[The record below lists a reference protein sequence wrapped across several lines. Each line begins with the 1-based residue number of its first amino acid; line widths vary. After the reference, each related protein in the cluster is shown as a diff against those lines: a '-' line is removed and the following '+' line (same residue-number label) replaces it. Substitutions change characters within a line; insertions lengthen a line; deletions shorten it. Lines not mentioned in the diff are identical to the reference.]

1 MSSYGPLS
9 AAFHSAH
16 TPRADDCEVA
26 WYASHLPRDAGSLLE
41 AMVGTGR
48 LLAPLRD
55 AGFAIHGVDASQP
68 MLDACLMR
76 LRHDE
81 VRRENVPSSGRSA
94 NLFRQNS
101 AALNLPFRYG
111 AIYTAAGSF
120 QLLAD
125 PAEAGSALSRF
136 RAHLVEP
143 GLLLL
148 DL

>member
-68 MLDACLMR
+68 MLDACMAR
-76 LRHDE
+76 LRQDDL
-81 VRRENVPSSGRSA
+81 RREGEAPSERGA
-94 NLFRQNS
+94 GLFRQS
-101 AALNLPFRYG
+101 
-111 AIYTAAGSF
+111 
-120 QLLAD
+120 
-125 PAEAGSALSRF
+125 
-136 RAHLVEP
+136 
-143 GLLLL
+143 
-148 DL
+148 